1 MALIIAGKP
10 RAMEIQRNIQ
20 QKLAI
25 WKSDP
30 NRKPLVLQGARQ
42 VGKTWLLKQLGKTDF
57 EDVAYFNFEEQ
68 PELKQFFENTKDV
81 HRIVQ
86 NLSLVHGRTIVPQ
99 ETLLIFDEIQECND
113 ALNTLKYFC
122 ENAPE
127 YAVASAGSLLGVAM
141 SRGQSF
147 PVGKVT
153 FLQVNPI
160 SFAEFL
166 SIDSPHLF
174 DYLNGIDKLEPLPD
188 IFFNPLVDKLKTY
201 FISGGMPEA
210 VATLVATGD
219 VQATQRVLQDI
230 LNAYVLDFSKH
241 ADNKDIP
248 KIQYIWS
255 SVPSQLAR
263 ENKKFLYQTVREGA
277 RARDYEDALLWL
289 SHAGLI
295 HRVFRNNK
303 PGLPLSA
310 YDDLSAF
317 KTYLLDV
324 GLLRRLSLLD
334 PIAVKEGNRLFT
346 EFKGAL
352 TENFILQHL
361 VARFEGTPRYW
372 TSGNQAEVDFL
383 LQVKNNI
390 IPIEVKAEENVRG
403 RSLTIYNQHYNPPV
417 RLRYSLR
424 NLKMDNGLLNIP
436 LFMVDYTEK
445 LLNQYTAM
453 R

>member
-1 MALIIAGKP
+1 
-10 RAMEIQRNIQ
+10 
-20 QKLAI
+20 
-25 WKSDP
+25 
-30 NRKPLVLQGARQ
+30 
-42 VGKTWLLKQLGKTDF
+42 
-57 EDVAYFNFEEQ
+57 
-68 PELKQFFENTKDV
+68 
-81 HRIVQ
+81 
-86 NLSLVHGRTIVPQ
+86 
-99 ETLLIFDEIQECND
+99 
-113 ALNTLKYFC
+113 

-127 YAVASAGSLLGVAM
+127 YAVAGAGSLLGVAM

-166 SIDSPHLF
+166 SIDSPQLF
-174 DYLNGIDKLEPLPD
+174 DYLNDIDKLEPLPD

-219 VQATQRVLQDI
+219 VQATQQVLQDI

-241 ADNKDIP
+241 AANKDIP

-255 SVPSQLAR
+255 SIPSQLAR
-263 ENKKFLYQTVREGA
+263 ENKKFLYQTVREAA
-277 RARDYEDALLWL
+277 RARDSEDALLCL

-295 HRVFRNNK
+295 HRVFRSSK

-324 GLLRRLSLLD
+324 GLLRRLALLD
-334 PIAVKEGNRLFT
+334 PVAVKEGNRLFT

-352 TENFILQHL
+352 TENFVLQHL
-361 VARFEGTPRYW
+361 VACFEGTPRYW

-383 LQVKNNI
+383 LQVKNDVV
-390 IPIEVKAEENVRG
+390 PIEVKADENVKS
-403 RSLTIYNQHYNPPV
+403 RSLVIYNQHYKPPV

-424 NLKMDNGLLNIP
+424 NLKMDNGMLNIP
-436 LFMVDYTEK
+436 LFMIDYTEK
-445 LLNQYTAM
+445 LL
-453 R
+453 RLGD